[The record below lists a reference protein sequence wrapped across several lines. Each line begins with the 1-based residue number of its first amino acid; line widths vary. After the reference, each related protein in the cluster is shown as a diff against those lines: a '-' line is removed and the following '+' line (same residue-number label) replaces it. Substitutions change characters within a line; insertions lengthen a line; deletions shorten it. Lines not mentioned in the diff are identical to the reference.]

1 METNRKLIQIVIP
14 GQPIPAK
21 RVTGRCLWRAKA
33 YADYKEMVAWELK
46 KLRLG
51 QIDGD
56 CSIQRMTFYRE
67 KNRRADLD
75 NLLKSIME
83 AFQMSGIVKNDSQ
96 VVFIKNLSVQ
106 YKSDKPRVEIEF

>member
-1 METNRKLIQIVIP
+1 MIEIKVK

-33 YADYKEMVAWELK
+33 YAEWKEFLAWEIK

-56 CSIQRMTFYRE
+56 CSIQRIAFYRSGG
-67 KNRRADLD
+67 RRADVD
-75 NLLKSIME
+75 NLLKGVLE
-83 AFQMSGIVKNDSQ
+83 AFQASGLVKNDSQ
-96 VVFIKNLSVQ
+96 VTFIKNLSVSYQ
-106 YKSDKPRVEIEF
+106 SDDPRVEISL